1 MRIKTN
7 DTYAS
12 IVRKNTYE
20 NVKNEITLTAI
31 LNRVYTQKISN
42 ETIQTKVNHQIQS
55 IETAINR
62 INPKFGEKS
71 KNYDKIKEQIL
82 DILSQFEA
90 NLKQFCEISDN
101 EIQETIL
108 QKVELE
114 SQLLMAILRAESS
127 EPNEKKQA
135 KQKDKNKPK
144 QNMKNPI
151 EKLEK
156 EVRKITQKINEL
168 NEQKVK
174 KIFDAMETEN
184 KSISTQIRKPR
195 TIKKIT
201 KFFVNRFN
209 TYNVI
214 VKSVLEPIEHRID
227 EFKINE
233 LEKVDFQNQ
242 EFDLKEIEEK
252 IKEKEKNVFENEEN
266 KKICESLGI
275 LQK

>member
-7 DTYAS
+7 DKDTS
-12 IVRKNTYE
+12 IVQKNRYE

-31 LNRVYTQKISN
+31 LNCVYAQKISN
-42 ETIQTKVNHQIQS
+42 ETIQTKLNHQIQS

-71 KNYDKIKEQIL
+71 KNYDKIKEQIM

-90 NLKQFCEISDN
+90 NLKQFCVVSDN
-101 EIQETIL
+101 KIQETIL

-114 SQLLMAILRAESS
+114 SQLFMAVLSKELL
-127 EPNEKKQA
+127 EPNEKKQP

-144 QNMKNPI
+144 QNVKNTVGT
-151 EKLEK
+151 LER

-184 KSISTQIRKPR
+184 KAISTQIRKPR

-201 KFFVNRFN
+201 KFFANRFN

-214 VKSVLEPIEHRID
+214 MKTVLEPIEHRID

-242 EFDLKEIEEK
+242 EFDLKEMEEK
-252 IKEKEKNVFENEEN
+252 INETEKLV
-266 KKICESLGI
+266 
-275 LQK
+275 

>member
-7 DTYAS
+7 DKDTS
-12 IVRKNTYE
+12 IVQKNRYE

-31 LNRVYTQKISN
+31 LNCVYAQKISN
-42 ETIQTKVNHQIQS
+42 ETIQTKLNHQIQS

-71 KNYDKIKEQIL
+71 KNYDKIKEQIM

-90 NLKQFCEISDN
+90 NLKQFCVVSDN
-101 EIQETIL
+101 KIQETIL

-114 SQLLMAILRAESS
+114 SQLFMAVLSKELL
-127 EPNEKKQA
+127 EPNEKKQP

-144 QNMKNPI
+144 QNVKNTV
-151 EKLEK
+151 ETLEK

-184 KSISTQIRKPR
+184 KAISTQIRKPR

-201 KFFVNRFN
+201 KFFANRFN

-214 VKSVLEPIEHRID
+214 MKTVLEPIEHRID

-242 EFDLKEIEEK
+242 EFDLKEMEEK
-252 IKEKEKNVFENEEN
+252 INETEKLVFENEEN
-266 KKICESLGI
+266 KIISQKLGI
-275 LQK
+275 L

>member
-7 DTYAS
+7 DKCAS
-12 IVRKNTYE
+12 VVLKNRYE

-31 LNRVYTQKISN
+31 LNSVYARKISN
-42 ETIQTKVNHQIQS
+42 ETVQTKVNHQIQS

-71 KNYDKIKEQIL
+71 KNYDKIKEQIV

-90 NLKQFCEISDN
+90 NLKQFCEVADN
-101 EIQETIL
+101 EIQEKIL

-114 SQLLMAILRAESS
+114 SQLFMTVLSKELL
-127 EPNEKKQA
+127 EPNEKKQP

-144 QNMKNPI
+144 QNEKNSV

-156 EVRKITQKINEL
+156 EVRKLTQKINEL

-184 KSISTQIRKPR
+184 KAISTQIRKPR

-227 EFKINE
+227 EFKVNE

-242 EFDLKEIEEK
+242 EFDLKEMEEK
-252 IKEKEKNVFENEEN
+252 IKEKEKMVLENEEN
-266 KKICESLGI
+266 KKICESLEI

>member
-7 DTYAS
+7 DKDTS
-12 IVRKNTYE
+12 IVQKNRYE

-31 LNRVYTQKISN
+31 LNCVYAQKISN
-42 ETIQTKVNHQIQS
+42 ETIQTKLNHQIQS

-71 KNYDKIKEQIL
+71 KNYDKIKEQIM

-90 NLKQFCEISDN
+90 NLKQFCVVSDN
-101 EIQETIL
+101 KIQETIL

-114 SQLLMAILRAESS
+114 SQLFMAVLSKELL
-127 EPNEKKQA
+127 EPNEKKQP

-144 QNMKNPI
+144 QNVKNTV
-151 EKLEK
+151 ETLEK

-184 KSISTQIRKPR
+184 KAISTQIRKPR

-201 KFFVNRFN
+201 KFFANRFN

-214 VKSVLEPIEHRID
+214 MKTVLEPIEHRID

-242 EFDLKEIEEK
+242 EFDLKEMEEK
-252 IKEKEKNVFENEEN
+252 IKETEKLVFENEEN
-266 KKICESLGI
+266 KIISQKLGI
-275 LQK
+275 L

>member
-7 DTYAS
+7 DKYAS
-12 IVRKNTYE
+12 IMLKNRYE

-31 LNRVYTQKISN
+31 LNSVYAQKISN
-42 ETIQTKVNHQIQS
+42 ETIQTKVNHQIHS

-71 KNYDKIKEQIL
+71 KNYEKIKEQIL
-82 DILSQFEA
+82 DILNEFEA
-90 NLKQFCEISDN
+90 NLKEFCEVSDK

-114 SQLLMAILRAESS
+114 SQLFMAVLRKELL
-127 EPNEKKQA
+127 EPNEKKQP
-135 KQKDKNKPK
+135 KPKDKNKPK
-144 QNMKNPI
+144 QNVKNTV
-151 EKLEK
+151 ETLEK

-184 KSISTQIRKPR
+184 KAISTQIRKPR

-214 VKSVLEPIEHRID
+214 VKSVLEPIRQRIN
-227 EFKINE
+227 EFKVNE

-242 EFDLKEIEEK
+242 EFDLKEMEK
-252 IKEKEKNVFENEEN
+252 EIREREKNVFESEEN
-266 KKICESLGI
+266 RKICESLGI
-275 LQK
+275 L

>member
-7 DTYAS
+7 EKYAS
-12 IVRKNTYE
+12 IVRKNRCE

-31 LNRVYTQKISN
+31 LNSVYAQKISN

-71 KNYDKIKEQIL
+71 KNYDKIREQIV

-90 NLKQFCEISDN
+90 NLKQFCEVADN
-101 EIQETIL
+101 EIQEKIL

-114 SQLLMAILRAESS
+114 SQLFMAILNEQLR
-127 EPNEKKQA
+127 EPNEKKMA
-135 KQKDKNKPK
+135 KAKDKNKPK
-144 QNMKNPI
+144 QNEKNPVG
-151 EKLEK
+151 KLEK
-156 EVRKITQKINEL
+156 EVRKMTQKINEL

-184 KSISTQIRKPR
+184 KAISTQIRKPR

-201 KFFVNRFN
+201 KFFANRFN

-214 VKSVLEPIEHRID
+214 VKSVLEPIRQRVD
-227 EFKINE
+227 EFKVNE
-233 LEKVDFQNQ
+233 LERVEFKNQ
-242 EFDLKEIEEK
+242 EFDLKEVEEK

-266 KKICESLGI
+266 KKICQKLNI
-275 LQK
+275 L

>member
-7 DTYAS
+7 DKDTS
-12 IVRKNTYE
+12 IVQKNRYE

-31 LNRVYTQKISN
+31 LNCVYAQKISN
-42 ETIQTKVNHQIQS
+42 ETIQTKLNHQIQS

-71 KNYDKIKEQIL
+71 KNYDKIKEQIM

-90 NLKQFCEISDN
+90 NLKQFCVVSDN
-101 EIQETIL
+101 KIQETIL

-114 SQLLMAILRAESS
+114 SQLFMAVLSKELL
-127 EPNEKKQA
+127 EPNEKKQP

-144 QNMKNPI
+144 QNVKNTVGT
-151 EKLEK
+151 LER

-184 KSISTQIRKPR
+184 KAISTQIRKPR

-201 KFFVNRFN
+201 KFFANRFN

-214 VKSVLEPIEHRID
+214 MKTVLEPIEHRID

-242 EFDLKEIEEK
+242 EFDLKEMEEK
-252 IKEKEKNVFENEEN
+252 INETEKLVFENEEN
-266 KKICESLGI
+266 KIISQKLGI
-275 LQK
+275 L

>member
-7 DTYAS
+7 DKYAS
-12 IVRKNTYE
+12 IMLKNRYE

-31 LNRVYTQKISN
+31 LNSVYAQKISN
-42 ETIQTKVNHQIQS
+42 ETIQTKVNHQIHS

-71 KNYDKIKEQIL
+71 KNYEKIKEQIL
-82 DILSQFEA
+82 DILNEFET
-90 NLKQFCEISDN
+90 NLKQFCEVFDK

-108 QKVELE
+108 QKVEFE
-114 SQLLMAILRAESS
+114 SQLFMAVLRKELL
-127 EPNEKKQA
+127 EPNEKKQP
-135 KQKDKNKPK
+135 KQKEKNKPK
-144 QNMKNPI
+144 QNVKNTV
-151 EKLEK
+151 ETLEK

-184 KSISTQIRKPR
+184 KAISTQIRKPR

-201 KFFVNRFN
+201 KFFANRFN
-209 TYNVI
+209 TYHVI

-227 EFKINE
+227 EFKVNE

-242 EFDLKEIEEK
+242 EFDLKEMEK
-252 IKEKEKNVFENEEN
+252 EIREREKNVFESEEN
-266 KKICESLGI
+266 RKICESLGI
-275 LQK
+275 L

>member
-1 MRIKTN
+1 ML
-7 DTYAS
+7 
-12 IVRKNTYE
+12 KNRYE

-31 LNRVYTQKISN
+31 LNSVYAQKISN
-42 ETIQTKVNHQIQS
+42 ETIQTKVNHQIHS

-71 KNYDKIKEQIL
+71 KNYEKIKEQIL
-82 DILSQFEA
+82 DILNEFEA
-90 NLKQFCEISDN
+90 NLKQFCEVSDK

-114 SQLLMAILRAESS
+114 SQLFMAVLRKELL
-127 EPNEKKQA
+127 EPNEKKQP
-135 KQKDKNKPK
+135 KPKDKNKPK
-144 QNMKNPI
+144 QNVKNTV
-151 EKLEK
+151 ETLEK

-184 KSISTQIRKPR
+184 KAISTQIRKPR

-214 VKSVLEPIEHRID
+214 VKSVLEPIRQRIN
-227 EFKINE
+227 EFKVNE

-242 EFDLKEIEEK
+242 EFDLKEMEK
-252 IKEKEKNVFENEEN
+252 EIREREKNVFESEEN
-266 KKICESLGI
+266 RKICESLGI
-275 LQK
+275 L

>member
-7 DTYAS
+7 DKCAS
-12 IVRKNTYE
+12 VVLKNRYE

-31 LNRVYTQKISN
+31 LNSVYARKISN
-42 ETIQTKVNHQIQS
+42 ETVQTKVNHQIQS

-71 KNYDKIKEQIL
+71 KNYDKIKEQIV

-90 NLKQFCEISDN
+90 NLKQFCEVADN
-101 EIQETIL
+101 EIQEKIL

-114 SQLLMAILRAESS
+114 SQLFMTVLSKELL
-127 EPNEKKQA
+127 EPNEKKQP

-144 QNMKNPI
+144 QNEKNSV

-156 EVRKITQKINEL
+156 EVRKLTQKINEL

-184 KSISTQIRKPR
+184 KAISTQIRKPR

-201 KFFVNRFN
+201 KFFANRFN

-214 VKSVLEPIEHRID
+214 IKSVLEPIRQRVD
-227 EFKINE
+227 EFKVNE
-233 LEKVDFQNQ
+233 LGRVEFKNQ
-242 EFDLKEIEEK
+242 EFDLKEMEQKIRETEK
-252 IKEKEKNVFENEEN
+252 FVFENEEN
-266 KKICESLGI
+266 KIISQKLGI
-275 LQK
+275 L

>member
-1 MRIKTN
+1 ML
-7 DTYAS
+7 
-12 IVRKNTYE
+12 KNRYE

-31 LNRVYTQKISN
+31 LNSVYAQKISN
-42 ETIQTKVNHQIQS
+42 ETIQTKVNHQIHS

-71 KNYDKIKEQIL
+71 KNYDKIKEQIM

-90 NLKQFCEISDN
+90 NLKQFCVVSDN
-101 EIQETIL
+101 KIQETIL

-114 SQLLMAILRAESS
+114 SQLFMAVLSKELL
-127 EPNEKKQA
+127 EPNEKKQP

-144 QNMKNPI
+144 QNVKNTV
-151 EKLEK
+151 ETLEK

-184 KSISTQIRKPR
+184 KAISTQIRKPR

-201 KFFVNRFN
+201 KFFANRFN

-214 VKSVLEPIEHRID
+214 MKTVLEPIEHRID

-242 EFDLKEIEEK
+242 EFDLKEMEEK
-252 IKEKEKNVFENEEN
+252 IKETEKLVFENEEN
-266 KKICESLGI
+266 KIISQKLGI
-275 LQK
+275 L

>member
-7 DTYAS
+7 DKDTS
-12 IVRKNTYE
+12 IVQKNRYE

-31 LNRVYTQKISN
+31 LNCVYAQKISN

-71 KNYDKIKEQIL
+71 KNYDKIKEQIM

-90 NLKQFCEISDN
+90 NLKQFCVVSDN
-101 EIQETIL
+101 KIQETIL

-114 SQLLMAILRAESS
+114 SQLFMAVLSKELL
-127 EPNEKKQA
+127 EPNEKKQP

-144 QNMKNPI
+144 QNVKNTV
-151 EKLEK
+151 ETLEK

-184 KSISTQIRKPR
+184 KAISTQIRKPR

-201 KFFVNRFN
+201 KFFANRFN

-214 VKSVLEPIEHRID
+214 MKTVLEPIEHRID

-242 EFDLKEIEEK
+242 EFDLKEMEEK
-252 IKEKEKNVFENEEN
+252 INETEKLVFENEEN
-266 KKICESLGI
+266 KIISQKLGI
-275 LQK
+275 L

>member
-7 DTYAS
+7 DKYAS
-12 IVRKNTYE
+12 IVLKNRYE

-31 LNRVYTQKISN
+31 LNRVYAQKISN
-42 ETIQTKVNHQIQS
+42 ETIQTKVSNQLHS
-55 IETAINR
+55 IETSINR
-62 INPKFGEKS
+62 INPKFSEKS
-71 KNYDKIKEQIL
+71 KNYDKIKEQIM
-82 DILSQFEA
+82 DILNQFEL
-90 NLKQFCEISDN
+90 NLRQFCEVSDN
-101 EIQETIL
+101 EIQEIIL
-108 QKVELE
+108 KKVELE
-114 SQLLMAILRAESS
+114 YKVLMAIINTEYFERREKNES
-127 EPNEKKQA
+127 KA
-135 KQKDKNKPK
+135 KQRNKIN
-144 QNMKNPI
+144 QNMKNSL

-156 EVRKITQKINEL
+156 EVRKMTQRISEL

-201 KFFVNRFN
+201 KFFSNRFN

-214 VKSVLEPIEHRID
+214 VKSVLDPIGHRID

-242 EFDLKEIEEK
+242 EFDLKEMEEK
-252 IKEKEKNVFENEEN
+252 IKEKEKNVFESEEN
-266 KKICESLGI
+266 RKICESLGI
-275 LQK
+275 L

>member
-7 DTYAS
+7 DKDTS
-12 IVRKNTYE
+12 IVQKNRYE

-31 LNRVYTQKISN
+31 LNCVYAQKISN

-71 KNYDKIKEQIL
+71 KNYDKIKEQIM

-90 NLKQFCEISDN
+90 NLKQFCVVSDN
-101 EIQETIL
+101 KIQETIL

-114 SQLLMAILRAESS
+114 SQLFMAVLSKELL
-127 EPNEKKQA
+127 ELNEKKQP

-144 QNMKNPI
+144 QNVKNTVGT
-151 EKLEK
+151 LER

-184 KSISTQIRKPR
+184 KAISTQIRKPR

-201 KFFVNRFN
+201 KFFANRFN

-214 VKSVLEPIEHRID
+214 MKTVLEPIEHRID

-242 EFDLKEIEEK
+242 EFDLKEMEEK
-252 IKEKEKNVFENEEN
+252 INETEKLVFENEEN
-266 KKICESLGI
+266 KIISQKLGI
-275 LQK
+275 L

>member
-7 DTYAS
+7 DKYAS
-12 IVRKNTYE
+12 IMLKNRYE

-31 LNRVYTQKISN
+31 LNCVYAQKISN
-42 ETIQTKVNHQIQS
+42 ETIQTKVKHQIQS

-71 KNYDKIKEQIL
+71 KNYDKIKEQIM

-90 NLKQFCEISDN
+90 NLKQFCVVSDN
-101 EIQETIL
+101 KIQETIL

-114 SQLLMAILRAESS
+114 SQLFMAVLSKELL
-127 EPNEKKQA
+127 EPNEKKQP

-144 QNMKNPI
+144 QNVKNTVGT
-151 EKLEK
+151 LER

-184 KSISTQIRKPR
+184 KAISTQIRKPR

-201 KFFVNRFN
+201 KFFANRFN

-214 VKSVLEPIEHRID
+214 MKTVLEPIEHRID

-242 EFDLKEIEEK
+242 EFDLKEMEEK

-275 LQK
+275 F

>member
-7 DTYAS
+7 DKDTS
-12 IVRKNTYE
+12 IVQKNRYE

-31 LNRVYTQKISN
+31 LNCVYAQKISN

-71 KNYDKIKEQIL
+71 KNYDKIKEQIM

-90 NLKQFCEISDN
+90 NLKQFCVVSDN
-101 EIQETIL
+101 KIQETIL

-114 SQLLMAILRAESS
+114 SQLFMAVLSKELL
-127 EPNEKKQA
+127 EPNEKKQP

-144 QNMKNPI
+144 QNVKNTVGT
-151 EKLEK
+151 LER

-184 KSISTQIRKPR
+184 KAISTQIRKPR

-201 KFFVNRFN
+201 KFFANRFN

-214 VKSVLEPIEHRID
+214 MKTVLEPIEHRID

-242 EFDLKEIEEK
+242 EFDLKEMEEK

-275 LQK
+275 F

>member
-7 DTYAS
+7 DKDTS
-12 IVRKNTYE
+12 IVQKNRYE

-31 LNRVYTQKISN
+31 LNCVYAQKISN

-71 KNYDKIKEQIL
+71 KNYDKIKEQIM

-90 NLKQFCEISDN
+90 NLKQFCVVSDN
-101 EIQETIL
+101 KIQETIL

-114 SQLLMAILRAESS
+114 SQLFMAVLSKELL
-127 EPNEKKQA
+127 EPNEKKQP

-144 QNMKNPI
+144 QNVKNTVGT
-151 EKLEK
+151 LER

-184 KSISTQIRKPR
+184 KAISTQIRKPR

-201 KFFVNRFN
+201 KFFANRFN

-214 VKSVLEPIEHRID
+214 MKTVLEPIEHRID

-242 EFDLKEIEEK
+242 EFDLKEMEEK
-252 IKEKEKNVFENEEN
+252 IKKKEKNVFENEEN

-275 LQK
+275 F